1 MGYMTLSERFRVPN
15 YNDPN
20 EVSLGEVDFDYE
32 RCTGCGM
39 CVKICPGDAL
49 AMEDKKPKM
58 REFPDNQCMFCGCCS
73 AICPVDAV
81 IMKKPYK
88 SIYMFKTIEHGE
100 PKPPRL

>member
-1 MGYMTLSERFRVPN
+1 MGYMTLKERFRVPN

-32 RCTGCGM
+32 KCTKCGM

-49 AMEDKKPKM
+49 AMDDNKPVMKK
-58 REFPDNQCMFCGCCS
+58 FPDNQCIFCGCCS
-73 AICPVDAV
+73 AICPVDAI
-81 IMKKPYK
+81 IMKKPFK
-88 SIYMFKTIEHGE
+88 SISMYKTIEHGD